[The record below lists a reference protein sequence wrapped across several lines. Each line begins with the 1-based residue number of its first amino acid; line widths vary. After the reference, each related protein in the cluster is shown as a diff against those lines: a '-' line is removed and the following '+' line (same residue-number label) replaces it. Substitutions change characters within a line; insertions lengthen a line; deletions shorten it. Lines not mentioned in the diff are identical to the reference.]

1 MKKSIF
7 LFFAAILCAM
17 NASAWSYK
25 SAANGWKASTSGFTT
40 VTMNSGKSMSVVML
54 KDVGDGVNICQNDD
68 GNGQKLYCQW
78 TKTSGDIFR
87 GTARW
92 NSGLYSDETVVIPG
106 GIVYIKVGSGAQ
118 VQMTAGADYT
128 YTADVTFSTTGESYT
143 IFGGTVNGATIKN
156 EEYMPA
162 GGKPSTLTMSNSYTS
177 KKSGNVHIVF
187 DLKTNKVTETAASE
201 PEPEPTPEVYTVV
214 GSSAE
219 IFGSAWTPSATANDM
234 TKQADGTY
242 KLVKE
247 NVTLAASDIEYKVV
261 KDHNWGTGEFP
272 SPGNQSFKIDESG
285 VYDITF
291 TYTVGSKLTAEKTLK
306 ESAVVLPTIELAG
319 TMNDCEDWGACKKAL
334 TPADDKLKAS
344 ITVTL
349 AQQEYSFKIV
359 KAGEWLGNKGKMER
373 NSSTGWTFEKLEG
386 GDETNCRI
394 VADIAGDYTFTWTY
408 ETNKLTV
415 TYPELPTP
423 EYKDITVT
431 VYAKEVPNIWWW
443 NGGDKCADA
452 DDAYD
457 WDTAPAMEAVVIDGN
472 TWYQK
477 TFKDVDVAL
486 GGIKFKLKSQDQS
499 KGSNELQTTEDK
511 CYDARVIAT
520 VTETPCGQL
529 PTGETPKVTYNVEVP
544 AGTNTC
550 YIAGD
555 MNGWKFTDEMT
566 KVDDTHYTIT
576 IEGATTAHKY
586 KYTSGPDW
594 AWEEVISEN
603 RTYSP
608 NDVVAAWKSVYDPSA
623 PTYDYYLTGS
633 LVGGWDVKQQ
643 GIEKDGELYKATF
656 TELNAGIYEFKIT
669 AGDWDH
675 QWNYNN
681 LGAAYEEVSQGV
693 DGEGNPNGNIK
704 FGIEEAK
711 NITVTFNPATGKITI
726 EGLTKITE
734 GLTYTVETPWGTENC
749 YIASATTGWNFRQ
762 MEPTD
767 EDYIFTITIV
777 GAKETDEYKYACQPN
792 WDFAEVREADE
803 NGNTNR
809 KAWTER
815 DVVDEWSTL
824 TYTVAGNNAAV
835 FGAEWDVE
843 IWENNMTLQE
853 HDGTYVWTKP
863 AVHLTDN
870 VEFKVIKNQNW
881 ETAWPSDNYV
891 INITES
897 AFYSLTIYYNPANND
912 ITVVTNK
919 LTAQTGSLTLD
930 GVMLEEM
937 EYDGMNLLRLSGQN
951 SDWTTGVTIFLENY
965 TGEDKAYDVYYDSA
979 IDWNYNYS
987 SSVSGQL
994 TQTTGADGLR
1004 TFAGTL
1010 NVVFEAY
1017 DEATDAMVGQPYEL
1031 TVTLVEKSDA
1041 ATVVVVTDATVTLEA
1056 GLTMTGEWTDE
1067 SDGTTYPV
1075 LVTVPGFDPSVAS
1088 AELEA
1093 AVTVGGEGDSDPW
1106 LGFVEGLTTVTVE
1119 DGVVKVTGV
1128 LENTWAGVKLDV
1140 TISGTLPAVEE
1151 PEVTEITLTS
1161 GDNSALLAAADG
1173 KTVDVTVE
1181 RSFTAGGLHTIALP
1195 FTLTNVAGVFGE
1207 GTVVYEFAELQLENN
1222 DLVLYFDDTKTT
1234 IEAGKPYLIVPAQSV
1249 NGFEV
1254 DDATISATPQP
1265 ISFTVGNATVTMEPV
1280 LTVATNATTNG
1291 KYWLASDTYLYNTST
1306 ALKSLCAV
1314 FDIQSKKSNVRAR
1327 IAFNENAATG
1337 FDNIVAPEGQ
1347 TIKAIVNGQL
1357 VIIRGG
1363 EMYNVQGQVIR

>member
-17 NASAWSYK
+17 NVSAWSYK
-25 SAANGWKASTSGFTT
+25 TAANSWKASTSGFTT

-68 GNGQKLYCQW
+68 GNGQKLYCKW

-156 EEYMPA
+156 EDSMPA

-247 NVTLAASDIEYKVV
+247 NVTLAAGNIEYKVV

-272 SPGNQSFKIDESG
+272 SPGNESFKIDESG

-319 TMNDCEDWGACKKAL
+319 TMNGCDDWGACKKAL

-373 NSSTGWTFEKLEG
+373 NSSTGWTFEKLDG

-511 CYDARVIAT
+511 CYDARVITAI
-520 VTETPCGQL
+520 TETLCGQL

-550 YIAGD
+550 YIAGE
-555 MNGWKFTDEMT
+555 MNGWTLTEMT
-566 KVDDTHYTIT
+566 KVDDIHYTIT

-586 KYTSGPDW
+586 KYASGPDSDW
-594 AWEEVISEN
+594 KYVEVKADGSDVSN
-603 RTYSP
+603 RTYNA
-608 NDVVAAWKSVYDPSA
+608 NDVVEKWKSVYDPSA
-623 PTYDYYLTGS
+623 PAETKYYIAGAENLTGFNWQVDG
-633 LVGGWDVKQQ
+633 LEIKKVGDVYKHTFS
-643 GIEKDGELYKATF
+643 ELPD
-656 TELNAGIYEFKIT
+656 GIYEFKIT
-669 AGDWDH
+669 DGTWEH
-675 QWNYNN
+675 QWNYYN
-681 LGAAYEEVSQGV
+681 LGAAYEEVSEGT
-693 DGEGNPNGNIK
+693 DGDGNPNGNIK
-704 FGIEEAK
+704 FTTEEAK
-711 NITVTFNPATGKITI
+711 NITVIFEPATGKITI
-726 EGLTKITE
+726 DGLTEKV
-734 GLTYTVETPWGTENC
+734 VEAPKC
-749 YIASATTGWNFRQ
+749 YLMG
-762 MEPTD
+762 
-767 EDYIFTITIV
+767 
-777 GAKETDEYKYACQPN
+777 
-792 WDFAEVREADE
+792 
-803 NGNTNR
+803 NG
-809 KAWTER
+809 
-815 DVVDEWSTL
+815 
-824 TYTVAGNNAAV
+824 
-835 FGAEWDVE
+835 
-843 IWENNMTLQE
+843 
-853 HDGTYVWTKP
+853 
-863 AVHLTDN
+863 
-870 VEFKVIKNQNW
+870 
-881 ETAWPSDNYV
+881 
-891 INITES
+891 
-897 AFYSLTIYYNPANND
+897 
-912 ITVVTNK
+912 
-919 LTAQTGSLTLD
+919 
-930 GVMLEEM
+930 
-937 EYDGMNLLRLSGQN
+937 
-951 SDWTTGVTIFLENY
+951 DWTTGVEMTVNPDNDNEFMFLNHEITSAFKFKY
-965 TGEDKAYDVYYDSA
+965 GE
-979 IDWNYNYS
+979 
-987 SSVSGQL
+987 
-994 TQTTGADGLR
+994 
-1004 TFAGTL
+1004 
-1010 NVVFEAY
+1010 
-1017 DEATDAMVGQPYEL
+1017 
-1031 TVTLVEKSDA
+1031 
-1041 ATVVVVTDATVTLEA
+1041 
-1056 GLTMTGEWTDE
+1056 EWTDQVE
-1067 SDGTTYPV
+1067 NSDF
-1075 LVTVPGFDPSVAS
+1075 PGIDWV
-1088 AELEA
+1088 
-1093 AVTVGGEGDSDPW
+1093 D
-1106 LGFVEGLTTVTVE
+1106 
-1119 DGVVKVTGV
+1119 DGNGQY
-1128 LENTWAGVKLDV
+1128 N
-1140 TISGTLPAVEE
+1140 ITLPAGIYDFYFKKDAKNVY
-1151 PEVTEITLTS
+1151 I
-1161 GDNSALLAAADG
+1161 AA
-1173 KTVDVTVE
+1173 VYLRDVTYTWGTICLPHAST
-1181 RSFTAGGLHTIALP
+1181 SFSGAKFYEVSSLDPTKGLWLDEIEAGT
-1195 FTLTNVAGVFGE
+1195 
-1207 GTVVYEFAELQLENN
+1207 QLA
-1222 DLVLYFDDTKTT
+1222 
-1234 IEAGKPYLIVPAQSV
+1234 AGKPYVFEATGTTVKVTYTDAAKSAPV
-1249 NGFEV
+1249 EGKNGLTGTFTDIAADGDLVGNYIIAENKV
-1254 DDATISATPQP
+1254 WVAGESATLPAYRAY
-1265 ISFTVGNATVTMEPV
+1265 ISSTVP
-1280 LTVATNATTNG
+1280 TTAQAEIPG
-1291 KYWLASDTYLYNTST
+1291 RRRV
-1306 ALKSLCAV
+1306 CMG
-1314 FDIQSKKSNVRAR
+1314 
-1327 IAFNENAATG
+1327 ENAATG
-1337 FDNIVAPEGQ
+1337 LDQIVAPAGQ
-1347 TIKAIVNGQL
+1347 AVKVIENGQL
-1357 VIIRGG
+1357 IIIRDGVK
-1363 EMYNVQGQVIR
+1363 YNVQGQVIR